1 MQEHMPA
8 IELDEFLPHPPEQ
21 VWHALSDPAL
31 IAGWLMENDFSPVVG
46 HQFQMRGIPVPAVGF
61 SGLVASEVLAIDPG
75 KLLQISWRDAHSGNA
90 LFSTV
95 TWTLTPEGTGTRLHL
110 THDGFNAAD
119 PTQVAAHRIM
129 GGGWRS
135 QVLPRLISTLAQ
147 LEQANAPT
155 S

>member
-1 MQEHMPA
+1 MQEQMAA
-8 IELDEFLPHPPEQ
+8 IELDEVLPQPPAQ

-31 IAGWLMENDFSPVVG
+31 IARWLMENDFSPVVG
-46 HQFQMRGIPVPAVGF
+46 HRFQMRGIPVPAVGF
-61 SGLVASEVLAIDPG
+61 SGLVASEVLAIEPG

-95 TWTLTPEGTGTRLHL
+95 TWTLTPEGSGTRLHL
-110 THDGFNAAD
+110 RHHGFNPED

-147 LEQANAPT
+147 LDEANIH
-155 S
+155 SS